1 MTNLHRLG
9 VAASLALGLLACGRD
24 ATHTNAAVRVAAGT
38 PVAVID
44 TVLPAAFEAAGTA
57 EPLRASTLSTK
68 LMGTVT
74 AVEIREGDRVAEGQV
89 LVRIDTRDI
98 EARRAQ
104 VRAGLAEAEAVH
116 RDAVTQA
123 GRIRA
128 LYADSAATKA
138 QLDQAET
145 GLARAEAAVA
155 SARGMAAEVEATA
168 GYGQVRAPFAGTV
181 TRRHVDPGAFA
192 APGAPLVTVE
202 DDARLRV
209 RVSAGPEAV
218 KGYRRGAQVNA
229 RIEGTE
235 IPATIEGVVPAP
247 GGNLYTVNAIVANAD
262 RRFLSGSAAT
272 LLLVQ
277 GSRPAILAPAA
288 AVIRE
293 GDLTGMRVVSTGG
306 EELRW
311 IRVGRTVGDRVEVLS
326 GLEAGDT
333 VLVPEG
339 AGR

>member
-1 MTNLHRLG
+1 MTKIYRLG
-9 VAASLALGLLACGRD
+9 AAASLAIGLLACGRD
-24 ATHTNAAVRVAAGT
+24 VTHTNAAVRAPAGT

-57 EPLRASTLSTK
+57 EPLRAATLSTK

-74 AVEIREGDRVAEGQV
+74 SVAVQEGDRVAEGQV

-98 EARRAQ
+98 DARRAQ

-116 RDAVTQA
+116 QDAVTQA
-123 GRIRA
+123 NRIRA
-128 LYADSAATKA
+128 LYADSAATRA

-145 GLARAEAAVA
+145 GLVRAEAAVA
-155 SARGMAAEVEATA
+155 AARGMAAEVDANA

-202 DDARLRV
+202 DDARLRI
-209 RVSAGPEAV
+209 RASAGPEAV
-218 KGYRRGAQVNA
+218 HGYRRGGAVAA

-235 IPATIEGVVPAP
+235 VSATIEGVVPAP
-247 GGNLYTVNAIVANAD
+247 DGNLYTVNAIVANAD
-262 RRFLSGSAAT
+262 HRFLSGSAAT

-277 GSRPAILAPAA
+277 GTRPAILAPAA
-288 AVIRE
+288 GVIRE
-293 GDLTGMRVVSTGG
+293 GDLTGVRVVTAGG
-306 EELRW
+306 DELRW
-311 IRVGRTVGDRVEVLS
+311 IRVGRTIGDRIEVLS
-326 GLEAGDT
+326 GLEAGDR